1 MNLTELRYLL
11 ILLIIFCSPS
21 HAEFY
26 KWVDDNGK
34 VHFSDTPREEGA
46 VEAVEIKPAVNI
58 GTVKPSS
65 AEHLF
70 EKDFSKHQ
78 QTEQNRESQADKR
91 RKKKAS
97 LRKACDDAKQ
107 DLSNAI
113 ERRAG
118 ASSSSSKRHYNE
130 KIEIAKDREDE
141 ACKLSNFR

>member
-1 MNLTELRYLL
+1 MNLTPLRHLL

-58 GTVKPSS
+58 GTVKPQS

-70 EKDFSKHQ
+70 KKDFSKHQ
-78 QTEQNRESQADKR
+78 QTEQTRESQSEKR
-91 RKKKAS
+91 LKKKVA
-97 LRKACDDAKQ
+97 LRKACDDAKA
-107 DLSNAI
+107 DLANAI
-113 ERRAG
+113 VRRSG
-118 ASSSSSKRHYNE
+118 ASSSSSKRYYNE
-130 KIEIAKDREDE
+130 KIELAKEREDE

>member
-1 MNLTELRYLL
+1 MKLTSLRHLF
-11 ILLIIFCSPS
+11 ILLFIFCSPS

-46 VEAVEIKPAVNI
+46 VEAIEIKPAVNI
-58 GTVKPSS
+58 GTVKPQS

-78 QTEQNRESQADKR
+78 QTKQTRESQSEKR
-91 RKKKAS
+91 VKKKTA
-97 LRKACDDAKQ
+97 LRKACDDAKK
-107 DLSNAI
+107 DLNNAI
-113 ERRAG
+113 TRRTG
-118 ASSSSSKRHYNE
+118 ASSTTSKRYYNE
-130 KIEIAKDREDE
+130 KIQIAKDREDE